1 MAHLKAKSSFVRE
14 RPYDSLP
21 AIEYLTIPAGVKRQV
36 IVYESEIIF
45 LIEGSLNITSVHS
58 PQLSIAGE
66 GGFILLPG
74 NTYTLKPE
82 NNIHLVITRINKY
95 FRYFETFIH
104 SIFWEKQ
111 LTVNH
116 PGILPIKDELH
127 VFLNTLKEGLKKESS
142 DSSFFKK
149 KTEDLLKILYQTYM
163 QEELSFF
170 FYPLLDQ
177 KYCFASFVYNNYLKV
192 RNIQELASAY
202 CLSLSPF
209 YKRFKSTF
217 GMAAYQWVIR
227 RKNEILLYELVNGD
241 KILKQLADD
250 LYFLSP
256 SQFCDYCK
264 KHFGSPP
271 GKIRKEKLYYEK
283 RKN

>member
-1 MAHLKAKSSFVRE
+1 MAHFKTKSSFLRE

-21 AIEYLTIPAGVKRQV
+21 AIEYLRIPTGVEKQV
-36 IVYESEIIF
+36 VVYESEIIF
-45 LIEGSLNITSVHS
+45 LIEGSLTIFSTHS
-58 PQLSIAGE
+58 PQQSIAGE
-66 GGFILLPG
+66 GGFILFPG
-74 NTYTLKPE
+74 NNYTLKPE
-82 NNIHLVITRINKY
+82 KDIHLIITRINKY
-95 FRYFETFIH
+95 FRHFEAFIH
-104 SIFWEKQ
+104 SISWEKQ
-111 LTVNH
+111 PIENPPT
-116 PGILPIKDELH
+116 ILPVKEELHKFLSNLKEELNGESNDEL
-127 VFLNTLKEGLKKESS
+127 
-142 DSSFFKK
+142 FFKK
-149 KTEDLLKILYQTYM
+149 KTESLLEVLSRAYL

-170 FYPLLDQ
+170 FYPLLDS

-209 YKRFKSTF
+209 YKRFKSIF

-227 RKNEILLYELVNGD
+227 RKNEILLYELVSGD

-250 LYFLSP
+250 LKFLSP

-271 GKIRKEKLYYEK
+271 GKIRKEKTLL
-283 RKN
+283 